1 MVATSLGASLA
12 FAQASFRFGVAVDG
26 INSAAFTEFTLP
38 SLTVETQDIKEG
50 GQNTFAHKLPVRVTA
65 GSATLKHGIS
75 TDFTLLNWY
84 LDVLKGDIAA
94 ATRQI
99 TVVMYNE
106 ASLPLMTWA
115 FRNAY
120 PIKWSGPTFKTDNNT
135 VAIEEI
141 EFVHHGFDIG

>member
-1 MVATSLGASLA
+1 MTDAAGIGYS
-12 FAQASFRFGVAVDG
+12 QNSFRFSVAVDG
-26 INSAAFTEFTLP
+26 INYAAFTEFTLP

-50 GQNTFAHKLPVRVTA
+50 GQNTFAHKLPIRVTA

-75 TDFTLLNWY
+75 TDFALLNWY
-84 LDVLKGDIAA
+84 LDVLKGDMTA

-106 ASLPLMTWA
+106 ASVPLMTWT

-120 PIKWSGPTFKTDNNT
+120 PVKWSGPHFKTDNNT

-141 EFVHHGFDIG
+141 EFVHHGFDVG

>member
-1 MVATSLGASLA
+1 MTDAGIGYSHS
-12 FAQASFRFGVAVDG
+12 SFRFSVAVDG
-26 INSAAFTEFTLP
+26 INYAAFTEFTLP

-50 GQNTFAHKLPVRVTA
+50 GQNTFAHKLPIRVTT

-75 TDFTLLNWY
+75 TDFALLNWY
-84 LDVLKGDIAA
+84 LDVLKGDMTA

-106 ASLPLMTWA
+106 GTLPLMTWT

-120 PIKWSGPTFKTDNNT
+120 PVKWSGPQFKTDNNT

-141 EFVHHGFDIG
+141 EFVHHGFDVG